1 MQLYAGLDLHSRNTY
16 IGIMDKEFKRVFG
29 KRVSNTLPLIL
40 KTLDPFQ
47 DQLKGIVVE
56 STFNWYWLI
65 DGLMDAGY
73 QCVHLANPSAMKQ
86 YEGIK
91 HTDDQHDAFFLAQ
104 MLILG
109 ILPQGYI
116 YPKQD
121 RPVRDLARKRL
132 LLVRH
137 KTAHILSLQ
146 SLIARCCAQRISTN
160 EIRKFTT
167 EDLQQLLKQEHI
179 VLSAQANLDTIVFLK
194 QQIQRL
200 EKAIQKKVKLN
211 KAFQQLLTVP
221 GIGLILA
228 MTIMLEVGDIGRFP
242 QVGNFASYSRCVS
255 SQRLSDGKSKGHGNR
270 KNGNRYLSWAFTEAA
285 HLARRYNENF
295 RIGNFN
301 CSLFDAG
308 HIPGSS
314 GIFLENGKRIFYTGD
329 IQTDQSHLLYGCYLP
344 DKADVLITEST
355 YSYKEHLER
364 EKEEQRLLQKFGK
377 QYEAYCKKVRR
388 YF

>member
-16 IGIMDKEFKRVFG
+16 IGIMDKEFKRIFN
-29 KRVSNTLPLIL
+29 KRVVNKLPVILDTL
-40 KTLDPFQ
+40 KPFQ

-73 QCVHLANPSAMKQ
+73 DCLHLANPAAMKQ

-116 YPKQD
+116 YPKED

-132 LLVRH
+132 FLVRH
-137 KTAHILSLQ
+137 KTSHILSLQ
-146 SLIARCCAQRISTN
+146 SLITRCCGQRISAN
-160 EIRKFTT
+160 EIGKFTV
-167 EDLQQLLKQEHI
+167 EDLQRLLEQEYI
-179 VLSAQANLDTIVFLK
+179 VLSARANLDTIVFLK
-194 QQIQRL
+194 QQILHL
-200 EKAIQKKVKLN
+200 EKAIKNKVKLN
-211 KAFQQLLTVP
+211 KQFQQLLTVP

-255 SQRLSDGKSKGHGNR
+255 SQRLSDGKKKGQGNR

-285 HLARRYNENF
+285 HLSRRYNEHF
-295 RIGNFN
+295 RSYYNRKVAQAN
-301 CSLFDAG
+301 TSLATKAL
-308 HIPGSS
+308 SNK
-314 GIFLENGKRIFYTGD
+314 LARICYY
-329 IQTDQSHLLYGCYLP
+329 IMRDQVPFQKNLL
-344 DKADVLITEST
+344 S
-355 YSYKEHLER
+355 
-364 EKEEQRLLQKFGK
+364 Q
-377 QYEAYCKKVRR
+377 
-388 YF
+388 

>member
-29 KRVSNTLPLIL
+29 KRVSNNLSLII
-40 KTLDPFQ
+40 KTLEPFQ
-47 DQLKGIVVE
+47 DQLQGIVVE

-65 DGLMDAGY
+65 DGLMDADY
-73 QCVHLANPSAMKQ
+73 QGLHLANPSAMKQ

-104 MLILG
+104 MLLLG

-116 YPKQD
+116 YPKED

-132 LLVRH
+132 FLVRH
-137 KTAHILSLQ
+137 KTSHILSLQ
-146 SLIARCCAQRISTN
+146 SLIMRCCAQRVSAN
-160 EIRKFTT
+160 EIRKFTVA
-167 EDLQQLLKQEHI
+167 DLQLLLAEEHI

-221 GIGLILA
+221 GIGPILA
-228 MTIMLEVGDIGRFP
+228 MTIMLEVGDISRFP
-242 QVGNFASYSRCVS
+242 EVGNFASYCRCVS

-285 HLARRYNENF
+285 HLSRRYNERF
-295 RIGNFN
+295 RSYYNRKLAQAN
-301 CSLFDAG
+301 TSLATKAL
-308 HIPGSS
+308 SNK
-314 GIFLENGKRIFYTGD
+314 LARICYY
-329 IQTDQSHLLYGCYLP
+329 IMRDQVPFRQDLL
-344 DKADVLITEST
+344 S
-355 YSYKEHLER
+355 
-364 EKEEQRLLQKFGK
+364 Q
-377 QYEAYCKKVRR
+377 
-388 YF
+388 

>member
-16 IGIMDKEFKRVFG
+16 IGIMDQEFKRVFS
-29 KRVSNTLPLIL
+29 KRVVNKLPVIL
-40 KTLDPFQ
+40 KTLAPFQ

-86 YEGIK
+86 YAGLK

-116 YPKQD
+116 YPKQE

-132 LLVRH
+132 FLVRH
-137 KTAHILSLQ
+137 KTSHILSLQ
-146 SLIARCCAQRISTN
+146 SLIGRCCGKRISAN
-160 EIRKFTT
+160 EIRTFTV
-167 EDLQQLLKQEHI
+167 EDLQQLLKEDYI
-179 VLSAQANLDTIVFLK
+179 VYSAQANLDTIVFLR

-200 EKAIQKKVKLN
+200 EKIIKKKVKLN
-211 KAFQQLLTVP
+211 KAFHQLLTVP

-242 QVGNFASYSRCVS
+242 QVGNFASYCRCVS

-285 HLARRYNENF
+285 HLSRRYNENF
-295 RIGNFN
+295 RSYYNRKLAQAN
-301 CSLFDAG
+301 TSLATKAL
-308 HIPGSS
+308 SNK
-314 GIFLENGKRIFYTGD
+314 LARICYY
-329 IQTDQSHLLYGCYLP
+329 IMRDQVPFRKELL
-344 DKADVLITEST
+344 S
-355 YSYKEHLER
+355 
-364 EKEEQRLLQKFGK
+364 Q
-377 QYEAYCKKVRR
+377 
-388 YF
+388 

>member
-16 IGIMDKEFKRVFG
+16 IGIMDKEFKRVLG
-29 KRVSNTLPLIL
+29 KRVSNNLSLII
-40 KTLDPFQ
+40 KTLEPFQ
-47 DQLKGIVVE
+47 DQLQGIVVE

-73 QCVHLANPSAMKQ
+73 QGLHLANPSAMKQ

-116 YPKQD
+116 YPKKD

-132 LLVRH
+132 FLVRH
-137 KTAHILSLQ
+137 KTSHILSLQ
-146 SLIARCCAQRISTN
+146 SLISRCCAQRVSAN
-160 EIRKFTT
+160 EIRKFTVT
-167 EDLQQLLKQEHI
+167 DLQQLLAEEHI

-200 EKAIQKKVKLN
+200 EKAIINKVKLN
-211 KAFQQLLTVP
+211 KGFQQLLTVP
-221 GIGLILA
+221 GIGNILA

-242 QVGNFASYSRCVS
+242 EVGNFASYCRCVS

-285 HLARRYNENF
+285 HLSRRYNENF
-295 RIGNFN
+295 RSYYNRKVAQAN
-301 CSLFDAG
+301 TSLATKALSNKLARLCYY
-308 HIPGSS
+308 IM
-314 GIFLENGKRIFYTGD
+314 R
-329 IQTDQSHLLYGCYLP
+329 DQVPFRQELLSH
-344 DKADVLITEST
+344 
-355 YSYKEHLER
+355 
-364 EKEEQRLLQKFGK
+364 
-377 QYEAYCKKVRR
+377 
-388 YF
+388 

>member
-1 MQLYAGLDLHSRNTY
+1 MELYAGLDLHSRNTY

-29 KRVSNTLPLIL
+29 KRVSNNLPLIL

-47 DQLKGIVVE
+47 DQLEGIVVE

-73 QCVHLANPSAMKQ
+73 HCVHLANPAAMKQ

-91 HTDDQHDAFFLAQ
+91 HTDDQYDSFFLAQ

-116 YPKQD
+116 YPKED

-132 LLVRH
+132 FLVRH
-137 KTAHILSLQ
+137 KTSHILSLQ
-146 SLIARCCAQRISTN
+146 SLIARCCGKRVSAN
-160 EIRKFTT
+160 DIRTFTV
-167 EDLQQLLKQEHI
+167 EDLQQLLEQEYI

-194 QQIQRL
+194 QQILQL
-200 EKAIQKKVKLN
+200 EKAIKNKVKLS

-228 MTIMLEVGDIGRFP
+228 MTIMLEVGDIGRFH

-285 HLARRYNENF
+285 HLSRRYHEDFRSYYNRKVAQANTSLATKALSNKLARICYYIMRDQVPFQEN
-295 RIGNFN
+295 
-301 CSLFDAG
+301 
-308 HIPGSS
+308 
-314 GIFLENGKRIFYTGD
+314 
-329 IQTDQSHLLYGCYLP
+329 LL
-344 DKADVLITEST
+344 S
-355 YSYKEHLER
+355 
-364 EKEEQRLLQKFGK
+364 Q
-377 QYEAYCKKVRR
+377 
-388 YF
+388 